1 MSLAE
6 ELNKIRDE
14 LQTSFDSGV
23 TMPYEYRIGQLK
35 KCAAMIKAMEK
46 EYFEAVQKDMKK
58 HPAETNGTDL
68 KFTESDLGYAMKHL
82 KGWMADQYVKT
93 DLVNKI
99 DQAYLCPEPKGV
111 VVIFGAWNYPVQLA
125 LSPLIGAICAGC
137 CAVVKPSEVAP
148 SSSAVMKKYFDL
160 FLDPLCYRTV
170 EGGVDTAKA
179 LLTITWDHIFFTG
192 SVSVG
197 KIVAKA
203 AAENLTPVTLELGGK
218 CPVIVDENTN
228 IDTAAK
234 RIIWGKCV
242 NAGQTCIAPDYVYCH
257 KKQIATLIEKMK
269 SHIADMYGEDP
280 QQSDCFARIINKT
293 HFNRLKS
300 LLSDG
305 TIAVGGT
312 TDEDTHYIAPTIIT
326 NPVLDSKLMTDE
338 IFGPILPILEYE
350 DVQSVLKYIR
360 SKQKP
365 LVCYVFSN
373 NAKLIDQVKKR
384 VSAGTLDVN
393 DCLMHMMVPTLP
405 FGGVGHSGIG
415 KYHGK
420 ATFDEFTHHKSVLH
434 KPIGMESVNNLRY
447 PPYDAEWKQNLMYS
461 LAYYKP
467 NASTGTGFAK
477 YAVTST
483 MAGAAFAYAYAWPGS
498 GASGGSQ

>member
-1 MSLAE
+1 MSSE
-6 ELNKIRDE
+6 EEFQKIRDE

-23 TMPYEYRIGQLK
+23 TFPYEYRIGQLK
-35 KCAAMIKAMEK
+35 KCAAMIKAMEQ

-58 HPAETNGTDL
+58 HPAETNATDL
-68 KFTESDLGYAMKHL
+68 KFTESDLGYCMKHL

-111 VVIFGAWNYPVQLA
+111 VVIFGCWNYPVQLT
-125 LSPLIGAICAGC
+125 LSPLMGAICAGC

-170 EGGVDTAKA
+170 EGASDTATA
-179 LLTITWDHIFFTG
+179 LLNLKWDHIFFTG

-197 KIVAKA
+197 KIIAKA

-218 CPVIVDENTN
+218 SPVIVDENTN

-234 RIIWGKCV
+234 RILWGKCV

-257 KKQIATLIEKMK
+257 KNQMSTLIERMK
-269 SHIADMYGEDP
+269 HHITDMYGEDP
-280 QQSDCFARIINKT
+280 EQSDCFARIINDR
-293 HFNRLKS
+293 HYNRLKS
-300 LLSDG
+300 LMSDG
-305 TIAVGGT
+305 TVALGGT
-312 TDEDTHYIAPTIIT
+312 TNDETCYIAPTIIT
-326 NPVLDSKLMTDE
+326 NPPLDSKLMTDE

-350 DVQSVLKYIR
+350 DMSSVLRFIR
-360 SKQKP
+360 SRQKP
-365 LVCYVFSN
+365 LVCYLFSN
-373 NAKLIDQVKKR
+373 SAKLIDEVKKK

-405 FGGVGHSGIG
+405 FGGVGHSGMG

-420 ATFDEFTHHKSVLH
+420 ASFDQFTHHKSVLH
-434 KPIGMESVNNLRY
+434 KPIGMESVNNIRY
-447 PPYDAEWKQNLMYS
+447 PPYDAEWKQNLIYS
-461 LAYYKP
+461 MLYYKP
-467 NASTGTGFAK
+467 S
-477 YAVTST
+477 
-483 MAGAAFAYAYAWPGS
+483 M
-498 GASGGSQ
+498 